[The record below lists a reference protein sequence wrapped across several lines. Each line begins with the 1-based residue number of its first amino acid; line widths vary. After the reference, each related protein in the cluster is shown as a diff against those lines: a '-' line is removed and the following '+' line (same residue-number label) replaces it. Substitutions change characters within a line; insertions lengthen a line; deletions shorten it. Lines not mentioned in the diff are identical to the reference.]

1 MRRCWSLLKG
11 DLQSSRLDILLLVGA
26 IFLVILA
33 VALFSVLTPSITYS
47 QIPDLTISS
56 AEIAALSAMGNMGL
70 AVNVAE
76 VVIFSRVF
84 ANMSTRSGEISYL
97 MLPATNSEKWLSRVV
112 YVLLVGFVL
121 ILFVIVPTLPTCSI
135 SKFLGSL
142 RWSTLR
148 HSSS

>member
-1 MRRCWSLLKG
+1 MNKNCFSLRRCWSLLKG

-47 QIPDLTISS
+47 QIPDLSISS

-84 ANMSTRSGEISYL
+84 ANMSTRSG
-97 MLPATNSEKWLSRVV
+97 
-112 YVLLVGFVL
+112 
-121 ILFVIVPTLPTCSI
+121 
-135 SKFLGSL
+135 
-142 RWSTLR
+142 
-148 HSSS
+148 